1 MFLRVLKE
9 KYTCYLHASTRTTLP
24 IMLLKLIPAHSE
36 PTIHFS
42 FAFSDLPQNVNTPS
56 SWSTQLSHLIVEE
69 LEVPN
74 TVHSFDK
81 AAGLTSLLE
90 EVTFD
95 IERGEVRCRF
105 VDGGVEEWGFFR
117 FGGNEIDAGVEDG
130 FEAGQKEGRKLLL
143 ALEGIIRDVK
153 ASTQED
159 EQLMLEREKEKQ
171 RLAGLE
177 RAHSLKSKHGHGK
190 FHKHRKQRS
199 VFMQLVSSIGCERS
213 VFAVILFFC

>member
-1 MFLRVLKE
+1 
-9 KYTCYLHASTRTTLP
+9 
-24 IMLLKLIPAHSE
+24 MLLKLIPAHPD

-42 FAFSDLPQNVNTPS
+42 FAFSDLPPNVNTPS
-56 SWSTQLSHLIVEE
+56 SWSSQLSHLIVEE

-95 IERGEVRCRF
+95 IERGEVRCWF

-117 FGGNEIDAGVEDG
+117 FGGNEIDAGAENG
-130 FEAGQKEGRKLLL
+130 FEAGQKEGRKLLV

-159 EQLMLEREKEKQ
+159 ERLVVESEKETQ

-177 RAHSLKSKHGHGK
+177 RSKSLTLKHGHGRM
-190 FHKHRKQRS
+190 HKHKKQRS
-199 VFMQLVSSIGCERS
+199 MFMQFVSSIGCGYT
-213 VFAVILFFC
+213 VIGLFIFADAFFKGLPLRI